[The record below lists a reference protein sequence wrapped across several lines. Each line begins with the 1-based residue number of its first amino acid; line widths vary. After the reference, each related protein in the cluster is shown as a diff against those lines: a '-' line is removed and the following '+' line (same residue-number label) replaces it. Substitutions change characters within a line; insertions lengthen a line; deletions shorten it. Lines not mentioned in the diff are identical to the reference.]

1 MQVWVVQKILTPGME
16 DGKEADLR
24 TQMLGGGGD
33 RSQRLGDR
41 AEENAVDGLF
51 GVVQKWPVLGNTD
64 NKNPAARQ
72 GWF

>member
-33 RSQRLGDR
+33 RS
-41 AEENAVDGLF
+41 
-51 GVVQKWPVLGNTD
+51 
-64 NKNPAARQ
+64 
-72 GWF
+72 